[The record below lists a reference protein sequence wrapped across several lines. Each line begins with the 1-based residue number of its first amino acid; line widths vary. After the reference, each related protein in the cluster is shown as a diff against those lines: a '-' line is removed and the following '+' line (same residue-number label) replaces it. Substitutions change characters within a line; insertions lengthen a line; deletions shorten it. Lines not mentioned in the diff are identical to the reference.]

1 MAQSAF
7 DHWLNMHA
15 DTAHADRR
23 LQKKKLRERNS
34 SGRNYQVGEDVWARY
49 PGYNIMYVASVMA
62 VNNYKRTCTV
72 IFNNGLTADLS
83 ISHLRHVTLK
93 DIQCDRYVDY
103 GEGWSERTDT
113 GAIDIYDRYG
123 ELQETHFTGTSKH
136 INNDFF
142 TDEENNCVNDHTV
155 DDVPSSNDINEDKVY
170 IYGSSNSLTTEIF
183 MVPIPDPEEP
193 TATYCRCPVWN
204 VSSYAEAEA
213 KAMELINQDFDYL
226 KAIERAK
233 HRQQTFQQ
241 PGSLHS
247 KEVNM
252 PQSYEILAQTEFRLT
267 ECGSQSLFTEPSTL
281 MCRSSTGLADQQPP
295 SGNMNEIGD
304 RTNVQDFPKVEEIGM
319 QTEAFI
325 HRSTATINPQ
335 HESIV
340 AAYSNQPAQDV
351 SSLPMSNK
359 RSNTCSSQ
367 YHEQM
372 RKAMTSTSTY
382 TGEQQKFSSKPY
394 FNKSFTYASTKFLLS
409 ILLITMIIGPL
420 STGSMIYE
428 KDMNAVPLITR
439 HMVLSAIPILIAT
452 IMPFSFSVKGPSRFM
467 LELWLYLFGVP

>member
-1 MAQSAF
+1 
-7 DHWLNMHA
+7 
-15 DTAHADRR
+15 
-23 LQKKKLRERNS
+23 
-34 SGRNYQVGEDVWARY
+34 
-49 PGYNIMYVASVMA
+49 
-62 VNNYKRTCTV
+62 
-72 IFNNGLTADLS
+72 
-83 ISHLRHVTLK
+83 
-93 DIQCDRYVDY
+93 
-103 GEGWSERTDT
+103 
-113 GAIDIYDRYG
+113 
-123 ELQETHFTGTSKH
+123 
-136 INNDFF
+136 
-142 TDEENNCVNDHTV
+142 
-155 DDVPSSNDINEDKVY
+155 
-170 IYGSSNSLTTEIF
+170 
-183 MVPIPDPEEP
+183 
-193 TATYCRCPVWN
+193 
-204 VSSYAEAEA
+204 
-213 KAMELINQDFDYL
+213 
-226 KAIERAK
+226 
-233 HRQQTFQQ
+233 
-241 PGSLHS
+241 
-247 KEVNM
+247 
-252 PQSYEILAQTEFRLT
+252 
-267 ECGSQSLFTEPSTL
+267 LFTEPSTL

-359 RSNTCSSQ
+359 RSSTCSSQ